1 LIIGVQKVMPLVK
14 AGGSI
19 TMYIPPSLAYGV
31 NEQRDGF
38 GNIILPAN
46 SYIKFEMSLKA
57 VQ

>member
-1 LIIGVQKVMPLVK
+1 
-14 AGGSI
+14 
-19 TMYIPPSLAYGV
+19 MYIPPSLAYGV
-31 NEQRDGF
+31 NEQRDQL

>member
-1 LIIGVQKVMPLVK
+1 MPLVK

-19 TMYIPPSLAYGV
+19 TMYIPPSLAYG
-31 NEQRDGF
+31 NNDQRDQL